1 MEGICWVYM
10 IKNEFLF
17 KGELIV
23 FGIKIFEEGGGGVFF
38 LSICGIN
45 RIIRNVFYFFLCYI
59 FFYKII
65 ICFVL
70 NFKVDNFNVFMYSG
84 CGG

>member
-10 IKNEFLF
+10 IKNEFLL

-23 FGIKIFEEGGGGVFF
+23 FGIKIFEEGGGGGVFF

-45 RIIRNVFYFFLCYI
+45 RIIRNVFYFFLC
-59 FFYKII
+59 
-65 ICFVL
+65 
-70 NFKVDNFNVFMYSG
+70 
-84 CGG
+84 